1 MLDINDLINKKEFRK
16 IFTKHLTSALN
27 VPEEVADVYIQ
38 KKIFEEINMLGKIM
52 SQQDAIVQ
60 NETRDLSQINEN
72 EINNKTIKES

>member
-27 VPEEVADVYIQ
+27 VPEEVADLYIQ
-38 KKIFEEINMLGKIM
+38 KKIFEEIDMLGKVM
-52 SQQDAIVQ
+52 SQQDSTVQ
-60 NETRDLSQINEN
+60 NKTRDLSQLNEN

>member
-16 IFTKHLTSALN
+16 IFAKHLTSALN

-52 SQQDAIVQ
+52 TQQDSTAQ
-60 NETRDLSQINEN
+60 NKTRDLSQLNEN
-72 EINNKTIKES
+72 EINNKTIKDN

>member
-27 VPEEVADVYIQ
+27 VPEEVADLYIQ
-38 KKIFEEINMLGKIM
+38 KKIFEEIDMLGKVM
-52 SQQDAIVQ
+52 SQQDSTVQ
-60 NETRDLSQINEN
+60 NKTRDLSQINEN

>member
-27 VPEEVADVYIQ
+27 VPEEVADLYIQ
-38 KKIFEEINMLGKIM
+38 KKIFEEIDMLGKVM
-52 SQQDAIVQ
+52 SQQDSTIQ
-60 NETRDLSQINEN
+60 NKTRDLSQINEN